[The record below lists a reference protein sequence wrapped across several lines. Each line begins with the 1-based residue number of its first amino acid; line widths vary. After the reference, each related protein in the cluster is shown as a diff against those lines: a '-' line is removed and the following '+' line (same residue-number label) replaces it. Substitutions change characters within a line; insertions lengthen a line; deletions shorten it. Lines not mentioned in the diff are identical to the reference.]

1 MEELVIRSLDGDR
14 DAFTQLIKLIDVDL
28 YRVANAKLEN
38 IEDIN
43 DAIQETILIG
53 YKSIQNLEEPKY
65 FKTWIIKILINECN
79 KIYKQNKRKKGI
91 FEELTSDNDSTIMNE
106 DINLLNIENKLD
118 LENFFK
124 FLNCDEKIAI
134 ILFYDCNYTLPELA
148 KLLNTSTNTIKSRIK
163 RAKQKMRKYYKG
175 GVEKNETTGRK

>member
-28 YRVANAKLEN
+28 YRIANAKLEN

-65 FKTWIIKILINECN
+65 IKTWIIKILINECN
-79 KIYKQNKRKKGI
+79 KIYKKKKKKKGI
-91 FEELTSDNDSTIMNE
+91 FEELTSENDFIMNE

-124 FLNCDEKIAI
+124 FLNHDEKIAI

>member
-1 MEELVIRSLDGDR
+1 MEELVIRSLDGDK
-14 DAFTQLIKLIDVDL
+14 DAFTQLVKLIDVDL
-28 YRVANAKLEN
+28 YRIANAKLEN

-79 KIYKQNKRKKGI
+79 KIYKQNKRKKGV
-91 FEELTSDNDSTIMNE
+91 FDELTNDDDYIVTE

-118 LENFFK
+118 LENIFE
-124 FLNCDEKIAI
+124 FLNYDEKIAI
-134 ILFYDCNYTLPELA
+134 VLFYDCNYTLKEVA
-148 KLLNTSTNTIKSRIK
+148 KLLNTSTNTIKSRIN
-163 RAKQKMRKYYKG
+163 RAKKKIKIYYKG
-175 GVEKNETTGRK
+175 GVESETTGRK

>member
-53 YKSIQNLEEPKY
+53 YKSINNLEEPKY

-79 KIYKQNKRKKGI
+79 KIYRQNKKKI
-91 FEELTSDNDSTIMNE
+91 KVFEELTSENDSIIKD
-106 DINLLNIENKLD
+106 DINLLNIEDKLD
-118 LENFFK
+118 LENIYK
-124 FLNCDEKIAI
+124 FLNYEEKIAI
-134 ILFYDCNYTLPELA
+134 ILFYDCNYTLPEVA

-175 GVEKNETTGRK
+175 GVEKNETAGRK

>member
-53 YKSIQNLEEPKY
+53 YKSINNLEEPKY

-79 KIYKQNKRKKGI
+79 KIYRQNKKKI
-91 FEELTSDNDSTIMNE
+91 KVFEELTSENDSIIKD
-106 DINLLNIENKLD
+106 DINLLNIEDKLD
-118 LENFFK
+118 LENIYK
-124 FLNCDEKIAI
+124 FLNYEEKIAI
-134 ILFYDCNYTLPELA
+134 ILFYDCNYTLPEVA

>member
-28 YRVANAKLEN
+28 YRIANAKLEN

-91 FEELTSDNDSTIMNE
+91 FEELTSENDFIMNE

-124 FLNCDEKIAI
+124 FLNHDEKIAI

>member
-28 YRVANAKLEN
+28 YRIANAKLEN

-79 KIYKQNKRKKGI
+79 KIYKQNKRKIGV
-91 FEELTSDNDSTIMNE
+91 FEELTSDSDSIVKE

-124 FLNCDEKIAI
+124 FLNYDEKIAI
-134 ILFYDCNYTLPELA
+134 ILFYDCNYTLPEVA

-175 GVEKNETTGRK
+175 GVKSETTGKK

>member
-53 YKSIQNLEEPKY
+53 YKSIQNL
-65 FKTWIIKILINECN
+65 
-79 KIYKQNKRKKGI
+79 
-91 FEELTSDNDSTIMNE
+91 
-106 DINLLNIENKLD
+106 
-118 LENFFK
+118 
-124 FLNCDEKIAI
+124 
-134 ILFYDCNYTLPELA
+134 
-148 KLLNTSTNTIKSRIK
+148 
-163 RAKQKMRKYYKG
+163 
-175 GVEKNETTGRK
+175 